1 MSINSFK
8 LYLQIILFI
17 VTYSQISILSPYG
30 LVEQFYNKKIEMS
43 YGKVGLQS
51 NFYIRG
57 QIFMETIT
65 EKHDACSPLTGLD
78 LRKKNET
85 IYDENYKILLAYR
98 GTCSFSQKAR
108 NAQQAGASM
117 LIVINMGNT
126 PINNVIFDEDSSDIY
141 IPVAL
146 INYNDG
152 KIIEDYIKSN
162 SGSKILAEVDFSP
175 KTEKKIVDFKFFF
188 SSSEPRAYDLIGNIT
203 KFLDKF
209 GDQVIFTPH
218 YVVHQDPYY
227 TVENP
232 RNNINCLSKGA
243 YCYFPKQTT
252 IIQDGQKILMEDLR
266 QKCMFKLSKEKSAS
280 LYYEYMKT
288 FSNECIISRK
298 SLSELCSKNT
308 LDMLGYPANYLDGCV
323 SDSFGVSDLYSS
335 SYIEKENKILK
346 DEYEEILKYKLT
358 TFPAVVINDVAL
370 HGIIK
375 EESIIGYLCNN
386 VRDKPDFCG
395 LYSMFDKSKKSAPN
409 KKLIYFL
416 MFLLI
421 VVNISLFFMC
431 RAYILERINDRVN
444 SGNIDIDGRINN
456 VINNYFALKSSSN
469 DYKAFDNSNNNSAK
483 VIEMREGSVGTI

>member
-1 MSINSFK
+1 
-8 LYLQIILFI
+8 
-17 VTYSQISILSPYG
+17 
-30 LVEQFYNKKIEMS
+30 
-43 YGKVGLQS
+43 
-51 NFYIRG
+51 
-57 QIFMETIT
+57 METIT
-65 EKHDACSPLTGLD
+65 DKHDACSPLTGLD

-126 PINNVIFDEDSSDIY
+126 PINNVIFNEDNNDIY

-162 SGSKILAEVDFSP
+162 SGSKILAEVNFSP
-175 KTEKKIVDFKFFF
+175 KTEKKFVDFKFFF
-188 SSSEPRAYDLIGNIT
+188 SSSEPRAYDLIGNIK

-209 GDQVIFTPH
+209 GDQVKFTPH

-266 QKCMFKLSKEKSAS
+266 QKCMFKLSKEKSVS
-280 LYYEYMKT
+280 LYYEYMRA
-288 FSNECIISRK
+288 FSHECIISRK
-298 SLSELCSKNT
+298 SLTDICSKAT
-308 LDMLGYPANYLDGCV
+308 LDILGYPANYLDGCV

-358 TFPAVVINDVAL
+358 SFPAVVINDVTL
-370 HGIIK
+370 HGTIK
-375 EESIIGYLCNN
+375 EESIIGYLCSN

-395 LYSMFDKSKKSAPN
+395 LYSMFDKRKKSAPN
-409 KKLIYFL
+409 KLLIYFL
-416 MFLLI
+416 MFLLV

-444 SGNIDIDGRINN
+444 SGNIDIDSRINN

-469 DYKAFDNSNNNSAK
+469 DYTAFDNNNNSSK

>member
-1 MSINSFK
+1 MFINSLK

-17 VTYSQISILSPYG
+17 TTYSQISILSPYN

-65 EKHDACSPLTGLD
+65 DKHDACSPLTGLD

-98 GTCSFSQKAR
+98 GACSFSQKAR

-117 LIVINMGNT
+117 LIVINVGNT
-126 PINNVIFDEDSSDIY
+126 PINNVIVNEESNDIY

-162 SGSKILAEVDFSP
+162 SGSKILVEVNFSP
-175 KTEKKIVDFKFFF
+175 KTEKKFIDFKFFF

-209 GDQVIFTPH
+209 GDQVIFTPY
-218 YVVHQDPYY
+218 YVVYQDPYY

-266 QKCMFKLSKEKSAS
+266 QKCMFKLSKEKSTS
-280 LYYEYMKT
+280 LYYEYMRT
-288 FSNECIISRK
+288 FSHECIISRK
-298 SLSELCSKNT
+298 SLSEMCSKST
-308 LDMLGYPANYLDGCV
+308 LDLLGYPSNYLDGCV
-323 SDSFGVSDLYSS
+323 SDSFGVPNLYSS
-335 SYIEKENKILK
+335 SYLAKENQI
-346 DEYEEILKYKLT
+346 
-358 TFPAVVINDVAL
+358 
-370 HGIIK
+370 
-375 EESIIGYLCNN
+375 
-386 VRDKPDFCG
+386 
-395 LYSMFDKSKKSAPN
+395 
-409 KKLIYFL
+409 
-416 MFLLI
+416 
-421 VVNISLFFMC
+421 
-431 RAYILERINDRVN
+431 
-444 SGNIDIDGRINN
+444 
-456 VINNYFALKSSSN
+456 
-469 DYKAFDNSNNNSAK
+469 
-483 VIEMREGSVGTI
+483 

>member
-1 MSINSFK
+1 MPKNSLKIF
-8 LYLQIILFI
+8 LQIILFI
-17 VTYSQISILSPYG
+17 TTYSQISILSPYN

-65 EKHDACSPLTGLD
+65 DNHDACTPLTGLD

-85 IYDENYKILLAYR
+85 LYDENYKILLAYR

-126 PINNVIFDEDSSDIY
+126 PINNVIFNEESSDIY

-162 SGSKILAEVDFSP
+162 SGSKILAEVNFSP
-175 KTEKKIVDFKFFF
+175 KTEKKFVDFKFFF
-188 SSSEPRAYDLIGNIT
+188 SSSEPKAYDLIGSIT
-203 KFLDKF
+203 KFLEKF
-209 GDQVIFTPH
+209 GDQVIFTPY

-232 RNNINCLSKGA
+232 RNSINCLSKGA

-266 QKCMFKLSKEKSAS
+266 QKCMFQLSQEKSIS
-280 LYYEYMKT
+280 LYYEYMRT
-288 FSNECIISRK
+288 FSQECIINRK
-298 SLSELCSKNT
+298 SLSDLCSKRA
-308 LDMLGYPANYLDGCV
+308 LDILGYPGNYLDECV
-323 SDSFGVSDLYSS
+323 SESFGVSDLYSS
-335 SYIEKENKILK
+335 SYLDKENKILK
-346 DEYEEILKYKLT
+346 GEYEEILKYKLT
-358 TFPAVVINDVAL
+358 TFPAVVINDVTL
-370 HGIIK
+370 DGIIK
-375 EESIIGYLCNN
+375 EEKIIGYLCNN
-386 VRDKPDFCG
+386 VKDKPDFCG
-395 LYSMFDKSKKSAPN
+395 LYSMFYKGKKNGPN

-416 MFLLI
+416 IFLLV
-421 VVNISLFFMC
+421 VVNISLFFLC
-431 RAYILERINDRVN
+431 RAYILERVKDRVN
-444 SGNIDIDGRINN
+444 SGNIDIDSRINN
-456 VINNYFALKSSSN
+456 VINNYFALKSSSS
-469 DYKAFDNSNNNSAK
+469 DYKAFDNNNNSSQ